1 MCTDNVSDA
10 CSPGHTPCIVRLNRS
25 ILLLSYSL
33 KLAGKDDAQ
42 TILEECRGMAVQAA
56 QFALNWLMNDPCIG
70 FAPNMVINDIA
81 YSVNVLI
88 RVRLASLRFVKYV
101 RLMLSATV

>member
-1 MCTDNVSDA
+1 
-10 CSPGHTPCIVRLNRS
+10 LNRS

-42 TILEECRGMAVQAA
+42 AILEECRDMAVQAA
-56 QFALNWLMNDPCIG
+56 QFALSWLMNDPCIG

-88 RVRLASLRFVKYV
+88 RVRLVSMCFVKSI
-101 RLMLSATV
+101 RLTLSATV